1 MARHSHHGS
10 CVVGLDQAAG
20 GEEGGGASQGNA
32 AERAIDEVIY
42 MHTCYGQTKY
52 INHMY
57 SNS

>member
-10 CVVGLDQAAG
+10 CVVGSDQAAG

-42 MHTCYGQTKY
+42 MHTCYGQTN
-52 INHMY
+52 I
-57 SNS
+57 